1 MRLISTRSWS
11 QCEHFNSSCQLPV
24 MPISVAEA
32 ELSGKK
38 VEKLQQV
45 ESTFDCLDELLAK
58 ERQYFTDSVKKLF
71 EEQAKVKA
79 AKREEISG
87 VLVKL
92 ESVVESTEAF
102 LRSQDSSALLEGMAR
117 QTQDIEDVKT
127 LASNVSTSP
136 TVVITEMEVVMR
148 SPEQFLE
155 QWHADNFIHAKGD
168 PLRSHLL
175 GNFLERDVPINQTSS
190 YTFRVDSHAV
200 QEGALF
206 TASILCCRDG
216 TSEAVAL
223 KKITPEQYS
232 LSFVPQKRGRHELHI
247 MYNDTHIC
255 GSPISV
261 YVTIPPQQMKAL
273 STIEVKSCNGG
284 IVCYRG
290 KVYVSRGRC
299 IGALDPL
306 TRSFEETIQ
315 PDHEVQ
321 VCGIVVTQDHIFA
334 TDVSNESVVKMNR
347 NGTVIKSVRGDDM
360 YFPCSIQRSRN
371 KKLYVCD
378 QSEDR
383 IQEDLNVIQVLGNK
397 YTNRFK
403 TPENVAF
410 DNDGRIYVAD
420 FNNHRIQVLSP
431 QGQHIRNVS
440 SNSGELKNP
449 VALAIHRNSIYVVD
463 YALKRVSCSLH
474 TGWGIRC

>member
-155 QWHADNFIHAKGD
+155 QWHCK
-168 PLRSHLL
+168 
-175 GNFLERDVPINQTSS
+175 
-190 YTFRVDSHAV
+190 
-200 QEGALF
+200 
-206 TASILCCRDG
+206 CMC
-216 TSEAVAL
+216 
-223 KKITPEQYS
+223 K
-232 LSFVPQKRGRHELHI
+232 
-247 MYNDTHIC
+247 
-255 GSPISV
+255 
-261 YVTIPPQQMKAL
+261 
-273 STIEVKSCNGG
+273 
-284 IVCYRG
+284 
-290 KVYVSRGRC
+290 
-299 IGALDPL
+299 
-306 TRSFEETIQ
+306 
-315 PDHEVQ
+315 
-321 VCGIVVTQDHIFA
+321 
-334 TDVSNESVVKMNR
+334 
-347 NGTVIKSVRGDDM
+347 
-360 YFPCSIQRSRN
+360 
-371 KKLYVCD
+371 
-378 QSEDR
+378 
-383 IQEDLNVIQVLGNK
+383 
-397 YTNRFK
+397 
-403 TPENVAF
+403 
-410 DNDGRIYVAD
+410 
-420 FNNHRIQVLSP
+420 
-431 QGQHIRNVS
+431 
-440 SNSGELKNP
+440 
-449 VALAIHRNSIYVVD
+449 
-463 YALKRVSCSLH
+463 
-474 TGWGIRC
+474 